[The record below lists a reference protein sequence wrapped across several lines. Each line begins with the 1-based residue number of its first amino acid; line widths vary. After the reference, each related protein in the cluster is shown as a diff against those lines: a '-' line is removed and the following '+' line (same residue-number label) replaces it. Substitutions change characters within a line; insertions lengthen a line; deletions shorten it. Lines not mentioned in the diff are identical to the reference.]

1 MKIGLIF
8 HEANFKKR
16 NCNWHKMAKKKKQT
30 KEKHMFWI
38 WGSSSE
44 IERLP
49 STQEALG
56 SIPSTAKQNKTI
68 HPIQEKAIS

>member
-1 MKIGLIF
+1 
-8 HEANFKKR
+8 
-16 NCNWHKMAKKKKQT
+16 MAKKKKQT

-44 IERLP
+44 VERPP

>member
-1 MKIGLIF
+1 MRQISKRETVIGTKWL
-8 HEANFKKR
+8 R
-16 NCNWHKMAKKKKQT
+16 KKKQT

-44 IERLP
+44 VERSP